1 LRSNRFAD
9 NGSSRIAYELCGRIE
24 RRKPW
29 LVLIQGLGFDRS
41 GWAPVVS
48 ALRRR
53 FRLVLIDNR
62 GSGRSTTPD
71 LKFTVADM
79 AADVAAVLDS
89 SRIAHAHVLGASL
102 GGMVAQEVA
111 IRHPQR
117 VDCLVLACTTPGWP
131 YGYPMPRASVQQMTA
146 AASLPAEAA
155 QRSLVEN
162 ALSPDTLKTHPE
174 LVERIV
180 RNQKA
185 RPGDPASWK
194 ALASAGATYSG
205 GTRQSLIRAPTLIMY
220 GDADAV
226 VDPRNSKL
234 LAGRIPS
241 SQVVVFP
248 GLGHLFFWEEPA
260 QFAKAVTSF
269 LLAPAEKSLNGRA
282 EGQSHSTGSLHQGH
296 DPV

>member
-41 GWAPVVS
+41 GWAPVIS
-48 ALRRR
+48 ALKRR

-62 GSGRSTTPD
+62 GSGRSITPD
-71 LKFTVADM
+71 RKFTVADM

-89 SRIAHAHVLGASL
+89 SRIARAHVLGASL
-102 GGMVAQEVA
+102 GGMVVQELA

-117 VDCLVLACTTPGWP
+117 VDRLVLACTTPGWP

-146 AASLPAEAA
+146 AAGLPVEAA

-162 ALSPDTLKTHPE
+162 ALSPDTLKEHPG

-180 RNQKA
+180 RNQKKA
-185 RPGDPASWK
+185 RSADPAAWK
-194 ALASAGATYSG
+194 ALANAGATYSG
-205 GTRQSLIRAPTLIMY
+205 GTRQSLIRALTLIMY

-260 QFAKAVTSF
+260 RFAKAVTAF
-269 LLAPAEKSLNGRA
+269 LLAPAEKSLNGSD
-282 EGQSHSTGSLHQGH
+282 EGQSHSAQSSLGH
-296 DPV
+296 DPI

>member
-1 LRSNRFAD
+1 MRGNRFAD
-9 NGSSRIAYELCGRIE
+9 NGSSRIAYELRGHRG

-41 GWAPVVS
+41 GWAPVIP

-71 LKFTVADM
+71 RGFSVADM
-79 AADVAAVLDS
+79 AQDVAAVLDS
-89 SRIAHAHVLGASL
+89 SQIARVHVLGTSL
-102 GGMVAQEVA
+102 GGMVAQELA
-111 IRHPQR
+111 IEQPPR
-117 VDCLVLACTTPGWP
+117 VDRLVLACTTPGWP
-131 YGYPMPRASVQQMTA
+131 FAYPMPRTSVERMAS
-146 AASLPAEAA
+146 AASLPVEAA

-162 ALSPDTLKTHPE
+162 ALSPDTLEKHPD

-180 RNQKA
+180 RNQRTRLA
-185 RPGDPASWK
+185 DPAAWK
-194 ALASAGATYSG
+194 ALARAGATYSG

-234 LAGRIPS
+234 LAARIPDS
-241 SQVVVFP
+241 RLIVFP

-260 QFAKAVTSF
+260 QFANAVTSF
-269 LLAPAEKSLNGRA
+269 LLSPLEMSPSSERQGQPDGTRSLRQA
-282 EGQSHSTGSLHQGH
+282 D
-296 DPV
+296 DPI

>member
-9 NGSSRIAYELCGRIE
+9 HGSSRIAYELCGHLG

-41 GWAPVVS
+41 GWAPVIS

-71 LKFTVADM
+71 REFTVADM

-102 GGMVAQEVA
+102 GGMVAQELA

-117 VDCLVLACTTPGWP
+117 VDRLVLACTTPGWP
-131 YGYPMPRASVQQMTA
+131 YGYPMPRASVQRMTA
-146 AASLPAEAA
+146 AASLPVEVA

-162 ALSPDTLKTHPE
+162 ALAPDTLKEHPE

-194 ALASAGATYSG
+194 ALASAGANYSG
-205 GTRQSLIRAPTLIMY
+205 GTRQSLIRALTLIMY

-226 VDPRNSKL
+226 VDPRNSTL

-241 SQVVVFP
+241 SQVAVFP

-260 QFAKAVTSF
+260 QFAKAVTFF
-269 LLAPAEKSLNGRA
+269 LLAPAGKFTQR
-282 EGQSHSTGSLHQGH
+282 Q
-296 DPV
+296 

>member
-1 LRSNRFAD
+1 MRINRFAN
-9 NGSSRIAYELCGRIE
+9 NGASRIAYELYSHVGR
-24 RRKPW
+24 RAPW

-41 GWAPVVS
+41 GWEPVVS

-62 GSGRSTTPD
+62 GSGRSTTAD
-71 LKFTVADM
+71 RKFTVADM
-79 AADVAAVLDS
+79 AVDVTAVLDR
-89 SRIAHAHVLGASL
+89 SRIARAHVLGASL
-102 GGMVAQEVA
+102 GGMVAQELA

-117 VDCLVLACTTPGWP
+117 VDRLVLACTTPGWP
-131 YGYPMPRASVQQMTA
+131 SGYPMPRASVERMTA
-146 AASLPAEAA
+146 AASLPVEAA

-162 ALSPDTLKTHPE
+162 ALSPDTLETHPE

-180 RNQKA
+180 RNQKGKLA
-185 RPGDPASWK
+185 DPAAWK

-205 GTRQSLIRAPTLIMY
+205 GTRQSLIRAQTLIVY

-234 LAGRIPS
+234 LSGRIPS

-260 QFAKAVTSF
+260 QFAQAVTSF
-269 LLAPAEKSLNGRA
+269 LLA
-282 EGQSHSTGSLHQGH
+282 H
-296 DPV
+296 DVPT